1 MVRLALLFLAACSYE
16 ATLSPGAQADH
27 AVVVTS
33 DCDGSRYGSGVLIGP
48 ETALTAAHAVPCD
61 DAEVEG
67 APATVETIGADVA
80 ILHLAEP
87 VDALTVSIGPRPRIG
102 NRICLEPAI
111 PQRRRSCGWVLGI
124 EQQLVIHSAPVWP
137 GNSGAGVWDDEG
149 RLVAIAVGQHR
160 SYDDY
165 PMGGAAE
172 LLAPW
177 EGM

>member
-1 MVRLALLFLAACSYE
+1 MVRFALLFLTACSYE

-27 AVVVTS
+27 AVAVTS
-33 DCDGSRYGSGVLIGP
+33 ECQGDRHGSGVLIGAY
-48 ETALTAAHAVPCD
+48 TVLTAAHVAPCD

-67 APATVETIGADVA
+67 VTATVEVIGADVA
-80 ILHLAEP
+80 RLTLAES
-87 VDALTVSIGPRPRIG
+87 VDAHPVTVGPRPRVDDVVCI
-102 NRICLEPAI
+102 EPAI
-111 PQRRRSCGWVLGI
+111 PQRRRSCGWALGI

-149 RLVAIAVGQHR
+149 RLVATAVGQHR

-165 PMGGAAE
+165 PMGGVAE
-172 LLAPW
+172 LLSPW